1 MNLDIISY
9 HELTA
14 SNPLAEKQLET
25 ALLNKG
31 IIGISDVPEFEMKS
45 RNYINAARK
54 FSALQEK
61 IKQQYAPNRDAGN
74 TEGYELGAEK
84 FKDQN
89 GNWQIDDKKAS
100 YYAYV
105 PEKPCNVWPHE
116 VDLQTPYVEL
126 GELIFKTGKLLLKA
140 VGLDAA
146 VGLDH
151 DLLEGYG
158 RMLHYHKDADM
169 AVSSPDWCGAHFDH
183 GVFTGLVPAY
193 YFRDGE
199 EIDEPEDAGLFIVPT
214 DRENFEK
221 VQVTDKSILL
231 FQVGEFGQLI
241 SDDRIRATRH
251 TVKKVKAGIERFT
264 FALFYSANDA
274 TLVKS
279 TSILITDTRY
289 TDNQSQDGSITAAKW
304 QEASYARYRAK

>member
-1 MNLDIISY
+1 MHLDIVSY
-9 HELTA
+9 HDLVA
-14 SNPLAEKQLET
+14 FNPQALKQLEM

-31 IIGISDVPEFEMKS
+31 IVGISHVPEFEMKS
-45 RNYINAARK
+45 RNYINAARD

-61 IKQQYAPNRDAGN
+61 IKQQYTPDRDAGN

-105 PEKPCNVWPHE
+105 PEKPCNVWPRE

-126 GELIFKTGKLLLKA
+126 
-140 VGLDAA
+140 
-146 VGLDH
+146 
-151 DLLEGYG
+151 
-158 RMLHYHKDADM
+158 
-169 AVSSPDWCGAHFDH
+169 
-183 GVFTGLVPAY
+183 
-193 YFRDGE
+193 
-199 EIDEPEDAGLFIVPT
+199 
-214 DRENFEK
+214 
-221 VQVTDKSILL
+221 
-231 FQVGEFGQLI
+231 GEFGQLI

-251 TVKKVKAGIERFT
+251 TVKKVKSGIERFT

-274 TLVKS
+274 TVVKS
-279 TSILITDTRY
+279 TSLLIADTRY
-289 TDNQSQDGSITAAKW
+289 ADNQSPDGSITAAKW